1 MKSKRP
7 YDKQRYALWAAIPG
21 NRAKQNERA
30 RLNRLKNPEKHRA
43 KQTERRRKKG
53 MLSRKEAFELKGRHI
68 FHNPEAIEKSRQT
81 TKAKK
86 ELHPNALFW
95 SLLSPCG
102 QVFKFRNLHAFV
114 ESNQHL
120 FTPYQLEHVRQ
131 ANGRPRARVI
141 ASLGELSPR
150 RKKNCETIFG
160 WRWHIDGKD
169 HETLLAVL
177 PAPSK

>member
-1 MKSKRP
+1 MKAKRP

-53 MLSRKEAFELKGRHI
+53 MLSCKEAFELKGRHI
-68 FHNPEAIEKSRQT
+68 FHNPEAREKSRQT

-102 QVFKFRNLHAFV
+102 QVFKFRNLNAFV

-120 FTPYQLEHVRQ
+120 FTSHQLEHVRQ
-131 ANGRPRARVI
+131 SKGRPKARIIV
-141 ASLGELSPR
+141 SLGELSPR
-150 RKKNCETIFG
+150 RKRNCETIFG

-177 PAPSK
+177 PAPSE